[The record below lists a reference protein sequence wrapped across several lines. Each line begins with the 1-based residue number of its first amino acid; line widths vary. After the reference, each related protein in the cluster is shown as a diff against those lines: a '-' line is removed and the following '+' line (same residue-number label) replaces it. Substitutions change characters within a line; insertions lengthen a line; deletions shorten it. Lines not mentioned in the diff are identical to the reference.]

1 MGQGQGACA
10 CRLQSALG
18 PLAPLPSWGCLG
30 HGPGVR
36 RDTLRSFEDMLAVLL
51 TPMLSWPNCFSSLD
65 LFPFCG
71 MGRLN

>member
-1 MGQGQGACA
+1 MCLPPAICLGA
-10 CRLQSALG
+10 LS
-18 PLAPLPSWGCLG
+18 PLAFLG
-30 HGPGVR
+30 MFRAGPRVR